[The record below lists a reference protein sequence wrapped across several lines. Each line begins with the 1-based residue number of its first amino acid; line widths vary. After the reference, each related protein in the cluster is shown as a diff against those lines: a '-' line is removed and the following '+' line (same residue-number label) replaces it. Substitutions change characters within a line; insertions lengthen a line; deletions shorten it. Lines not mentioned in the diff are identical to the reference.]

1 MGAALYIVAK
11 DKPEELDLFVNG
23 KALSKAGA
31 RLATDAKELGVP
43 ELMSFFSQN
52 PEDVAEFVDD
62 VSALPPEQWFDPVD
76 GLTTVRALLSHYS
89 ASQAH
94 LDVVSDLRE
103 FEAILQ
109 RLKDAGLLW
118 HLAVDF

>member
-11 DKPEELDLFVNG
+11 DKPEEMDLFVNG

-31 RLATDAKELGVP
+31 RLSSAAKKTGAR

-52 PEDVAEFVDD
+52 PDDAAEFVDD
-62 VSALPPEQWFDPVD
+62 VSALPREQWFDPVD
-76 GLTTVRALLSHYS
+76 GLTTVRALLSHFS
-89 ASQAH
+89 ASPA
-94 LDVVSDLRE
+94 DSAIVDELRE
-103 FEAILQ
+103 FESVLQ
-109 RLKDAGLLW
+109 RLKDARLRW